1 MMHRRVVNGFKL
13 PEYHP
18 PTENELT
25 WIEFLRIISNGT
37 DPGFDLAASQMLQQF
52 FRRGA
57 S

>member
-13 PEYHP
+13 PEYHS